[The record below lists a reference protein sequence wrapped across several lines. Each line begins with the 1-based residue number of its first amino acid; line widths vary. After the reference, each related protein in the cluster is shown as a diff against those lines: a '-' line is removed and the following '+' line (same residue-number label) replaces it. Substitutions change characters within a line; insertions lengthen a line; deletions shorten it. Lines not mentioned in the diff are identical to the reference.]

1 MLSHRICHDN
11 VLLLKLKNLVTSI
24 GSKRNISRFTS
35 HETTSL
41 KPLEKQ
47 NRKPPEAPKVD
58 SKVRMFNW
66 MKGFRG
72 FRAPTAYSSSKESMV
87 SQQVKTMWNGG
98 YLMIL
103 VKRKKFPL
111 QAKGSCS
118 NFYGEGCVKMT
129 KGWWLESLKIHAIS
143 ARSWNGN
150 ETVDSWLKSTCYCL
164 ILFLTH
170 FSGGLWKME
179 ENKHWFQRL
188 IWRLITRSIH
198 PFIHS
203 TPSMFILRSESSQW
217 DTYTTNKAFSTTEVG
232 GVFLG

>member
-1 MLSHRICHDN
+1 MMF
-11 VLLLKLKNLVTSI
+11 
-24 GSKRNISRFTS
+24 KR
-35 HETTSL
+35 
-41 KPLEKQ
+41 
-47 NRKPPEAPKVD
+47 
-58 SKVRMFNW
+58 
-66 MKGFRG
+66 
-72 FRAPTAYSSSKESMV
+72 
-87 SQQVKTMWNGG
+87 G

-103 VKRKKFPL
+103 VKRKIFPL

-129 KGWWLESLKIHAIS
+129 KSWWLESFKIHAIS

-150 ETVDSWLKSTCYCL
+150 ETVGSWLKSTCYCL

-170 FSGGLWKME
+170 FSGGLLKME
-179 ENKHWFQRL
+179 ENKNWFQRL

-203 TPSMFILRSESSQW
+203 TPSMLILRSESSQW
-217 DTYTTNKAFSTTEVG
+217 DTYTTNKAFSTTKVG